1 MRITPMI
8 GRRLAANTPG
18 EVAVCGSNVMR
29 GYRNNPEANAVA
41 FIDGWFRTKTLVQS
55 ITMAIPL

>member
-1 MRITPMI
+1 MI
-8 GRRLAANTPG
+8 VRHLAAKTPG
-18 EVAVCGSNVMR
+18 DVAVCGSNVMR

-55 ITMAIPL
+55 ITMAISL